1 LFIILYFIN
10 IITVLYI
17 KKYDQWFKYIELWNI
32 LNILKKEKWETE
44 FADLIKE
51 KNELY
56 EIQSKLEIE
65 LQEIFYP
72 STIKIIL
79 VPFDKQEF
87 TISIDYSNLDN
98 SKYEEL
104 LKIINRAI
112 FVYNPKF
119 RQLLHLT
126 KIEALKL
133 VNNMEELKINIETR
147 KFNIWNI

>member
-1 LFIILYFIN
+1 M
-10 IITVLYI
+10 
-17 KKYDQWFKYIELWNI
+17 
-32 LNILKKEKWETE
+32 
-44 FADLIKE
+44 
-51 KNELY
+51 
-56 EIQSKLEIE
+56 
-65 LQEIFYP
+65 QEIFYP

-147 KFNIWNI
+147 KFNI